1 MTLAEA
7 EFGHVFRDAAWR
19 AAALDRTRL
28 GNASPGGRD
37 GFERLEFLGD
47 RILALIAAES
57 LLDALS
63 EEDEGK
69 LARRLAHLVSRDSL
83 AGVARKIGLAGAIK
97 FARGEEDAPDSANVL
112 ADALEALIGAIYRD
126 GGLGAA
132 RAFILRHFDFAA
144 GEAPRDPKTTL
155 QEWAQGRGL
164 ALPVYR
170 EVARGGPPHAPHF
183 TVEVA
188 IAGHDPATGE
198 GASKRVAEQAAAAAM
213 MERLKP

>member
-1 MTLAEA
+1 MAA
-7 EFGHVFRDAAWR
+7 PDFGHAFRDPGWLV
-19 AAALDRTRL
+19 AALDRTRL
-28 GNASPGGRD
+28 GSTSPGGRD

-47 RILALIAAES
+47 RVLALVAAET
-57 LLDALS
+57 LLDARAD
-63 EEDEGK
+63 EDEGR

-83 AGVARKIGLAGAIK
+83 AGVARAIGLGGAIK

-112 ADALEALIGAIYRD
+112 ADALEALIGAIHRD
-126 GGLGAA
+126 GGLPAA
-132 RAFILRHFDFAA
+132 RTFIMRHFDFAG
-144 GEAPRDPKTTL
+144 GEAPRDAKTAL

-170 EVARGGPPHAPHF
+170 ETARGGPPHAPRF

-188 IAGHDPATGE
+188 IVGHEAARGE

-213 MERLKP
+213 LERIKP